1 MKRPRL
7 QGRTLALI
15 AVIIPLALLFVYT
28 VLRSGPLAPVAVTTT
43 TVQTRA
49 LAPALSGIGTVQAR
63 FTYKIGPTF
72 AGRLKRLDVSVGDS
86 VAAGQLLGE
95 MDPVDLDERLR
106 AQQAG
111 IKGAEAALRQAE
123 AKQAYA
129 RTQAQRYQQLFAVQG
144 SSEETLVTKQQ
155 ELAVADAALAAARED
170 VGRLRAES
178 QALRAQRSNL
188 GLRTPVAGLVV
199 LRHADP
205 GTTVVAG
212 QAVVEVIDPASLWI
226 DTRFDQISAEGLTNG
241 LPAQVLMRSR
251 RGQAL
256 PAQVLR
262 IEPLADAVT
271 EEMLAKIVF
280 DSTPTPLPPVGEL
293 AEVTV
298 LLPAL
303 PDAPTIPNAAI
314 RTFEGQRGVWKL
326 ADGELAFAPV
336 KLGRADLDGN
346 VQVTQGLAAD
356 DRVVVHSEKALS
368 ARSRIQVVE
377 RIAGV
382 AP

>member
-43 TVQTRA
+43 TVQTPA

-95 MDPVDLDERLR
+95 MDPVDLDQRLR

>member
-43 TVQTRA
+43 TVQSRA

-144 SSEETLVTKQQ
+144 TSEETLVTKQQ

-226 DTRFDQISAEGLTNG
+226 DTRFDQISAEGLANG

-326 ADGELAFAPV
+326 ADGELSFAPV

>member
-1 MKRPRL
+1 MKLPRL

-15 AVIIPLALLFVYT
+15 AVLVPLAALFAYA
-28 VLRSGPLAPVAVTTT
+28 VLRAGPLAPVAVTLT
-43 TVQTRA
+43 TVESRA
-49 LAPALSGIGTVQAR
+49 VAPALSGIGTVQAR
-63 FTYKIGPTF
+63 FSYRIGPTF
-72 AGRLKRLDVSVGDS
+72 AGRLKRLDVNVGDL
-86 VAAGQLLGE
+86 VQPGQLLGE
-95 MDPVDLDERLR
+95 MDPVDLDDRLR
-106 AQQAG
+106 AQQAATRS
-111 IKGAEAALRQAE
+111 AEAALRQAE
-123 AKQAYA
+123 ARQAYA
-129 RTQAQRYQQLFAVQG
+129 RTQADRYQKLFAVQG
-144 SSEETLVTKQQ
+144 TSEEILVTKQQ
-155 ELAVADAALAAARED
+155 ELSVADAALTAARED

-178 QALRAQRSNL
+178 QALRAQRSNVV
-188 GLRTPVAGLVV
+188 LRTPVAGLVV

-226 DTRFDQISAEGLTNG
+226 DTRFDQIGAEGLAAG

-251 RGQAL
+251 RSQAQ

-271 EEMLAKIVF
+271 EEILAKIVF

-298 LLPAL
+298 LLPPL
-303 PDAPTIPNAAI
+303 PDAPAIPNAAI
-314 RTFEGQRGVWKL
+314 RSVDGQRGVWKL
-326 ADGELAFAPV
+326 ADGGLQFAPIE
-336 KLGRADLDGN
+336 LGRTDLDGN
-346 VQVTQGLAAD
+346 VQVLRGLAAGE
-356 DRVVVHSEKALS
+356 RIVVYSEKALG

-377 RIAGV
+377 RIPGV

>member
-43 TVQTRA
+43 TVQSRA

-144 SSEETLVTKQQ
+144 TSEETLVTKQQ

-226 DTRFDQISAEGLTNG
+226 DTRFDQISAEGLANG

-326 ADGELAFAPV
+326 ADGELAFAPI

-356 DRVVVHSEKALS
+356 DRIVVHSEKALS
-368 ARSRIQVVE
+368 PSSRIQVVE

>member
-43 TVQTRA
+43 TVQSRA

-144 SSEETLVTKQQ
+144 TSEETLVTKQQ

-226 DTRFDQISAEGLTNG
+226 DTRFDQISAEGLANG

-326 ADGELAFAPV
+326 ADGELSFAPV

-356 DRVVVHSEKALS
+356 DRIVVHSEKALS

>member
-28 VLRSGPLAPVAVTTT
+28 VLRSGPLAPVTVTAT
-43 TVQTRA
+43 TVQSRA
-49 LAPALSGIGTVQAR
+49 LTPALSGIGTVQAR

-144 SSEETLVTKQQ
+144 TSEETLVTKQQ

-226 DTRFDQISAEGLTNG
+226 DTRFDQISAEGLANG

-251 RGQAL
+251 RGEAL

-326 ADGELAFAPV
+326 ADGELSFAPV

>member
-72 AGRLKRLDVSVGDS
+72 AGRLKRLDVSVGDR

-123 AKQAYA
+123 AKKAYA

-144 SSEETLVTKQQ
+144 TSEETLVTKQQ

-226 DTRFDQISAEGLTNG
+226 DTRFDQISAEGLANG

-356 DRVVVHSEKALS
+356 DRIVVHSEKALS

>member
-1 MKRPRL
+1 MKLPRL

-15 AVIIPLALLFVYT
+15 AVIVPLALLFVYT
-28 VLRSGPLAPVAVTTT
+28 VLRSGPLAPVTVTAT
-43 TVQTRA
+43 TVQSRA
-49 LAPALSGIGTVQAR
+49 LTPALSGIGTVQAR

-144 SSEETLVTKQQ
+144 TSEETLVTKQQ

-170 VGRLRAES
+170 VGRLRAEW

-226 DTRFDQISAEGLTNG
+226 DTRFDQISAEGLAGG

-251 RGQAL
+251 RGEAL

-280 DSTPTPLPPVGEL
+280 DRTPTPLPPVGEL

-326 ADGELAFAPV
+326 ADGGLAFAPV

-356 DRVVVHSEKALS
+356 ERIVVHSEKALGT
-368 ARSRIQVVE
+368 RSRIQVVE

>member
-43 TVQTRA
+43 TVQSRA

-144 SSEETLVTKQQ
+144 TSEETLVTKQQ

-226 DTRFDQISAEGLTNG
+226 DTRFDQISAEGLANG

-326 ADGELAFAPV
+326 ANGELAFAPV

-356 DRVVVHSEKALS
+356 DRIVVHSEKALS